1 MSISMTNSKLPA
13 NRLLLGAVIA
23 ASATVLANILWAL
36 ASGGTRDALTII
48 GVLAFAT
55 ASGLHAYAA
64 YGRKFLVQF
73 ASVALIATFVIEVLG
88 VATSFPFGTYEYD
101 AQRLGLSV
109 AGVPLLI
116 PFAWFM
122 MLYPSWLISRDLF
135 KSKYLAI
142 PTGALLMST
151 WDLYLDPQMV
161 NEGYWVWFIDGTAT
175 KVIPLTNFFGWFLST
190 AVIFALLSVVLKPS
204 RSLVSNAMPYAL
216 VLWVWL
222 GSFLVNIVPVSP
234 FFNQPAVAVSG
245 VIGMGI
251 VLIPWSWTL
260 WQRR

>member
-1 MSISMTNSKLPA
+1 MTNFKLPS
-13 NRLLLGAVIA
+13 NRLLLGAVVA
-23 ASATVLANILWAL
+23 ATVTVLSNILWAL
-36 ASGGTRDALTII
+36 ASGGMRDALTII

-73 ASVALIATFVIEVLG
+73 ASVALIATFLVEVLG

-101 AQRLGLSV
+101 SVRLGLTV
-109 AGVPLLI
+109 YGVPLLI

-122 MLYPSWLISRDLF
+122 MLYPAWLISRDLF

-161 NEGYWVWFIDGTAT
+161 NEGYWVWFIDGIAT
-175 KVIPLTNFFGWFLST
+175 KNIPLTNFFGWFLST
-190 AVIFALLSVVLKPS
+190 AIIFILLSFVLKPNS
-204 RSLVSNAMPYAL
+204 SLVSNATPYAL
-216 VLWVWL
+216 VIWVWL
-222 GSFLVNIVPVSP
+222 GSFLVNIVPVAP
-234 FFNQPAVAVSG
+234 FFNQPAVAISG

-251 VLIPWSWTL
+251 VLIPWSWIK
-260 WQRR
+260 WQQR

>member
-1 MSISMTNSKLPA
+1 
-13 NRLLLGAVIA
+13 LLGAVIA
-23 ASATVLANILWAL
+23 ASITVLANILWAL
-36 ASGGTRDALTII
+36 ASGSTRDVLTII
-48 GVLAFAT
+48 GVLAFAA
-55 ASGLHAYAA
+55 ASGLHAYTAF
-64 YGRKFLVQF
+64 GPKFVVQF
-73 ASVALIATFVIEVLG
+73 LLVALIATFVIEVLG

-175 KVIPLTNFFGWFLST
+175 KEIPLTNFFGWFLST
-190 AVIFALLSVVLKPS
+190 AVIFALLSVVLKPN
-204 RSLVSNAMPYAL
+204 RSAVSNATPYAL

-234 FFNQPAVAVSG
+234 FFNQPAVAISG
-245 VIGMGI
+245 FIGMGI

>member
-175 KVIPLTNFFGWFLST
+175 KIIPLTNFFGWFLST
-190 AVIFALLSVVLKPS
+190 AVIFALLSVVLKSS
-204 RSLVSNAMPYAL
+204 RSLVSNATPYAL

>member
-1 MSISMTNSKLPA
+1 MSISVTNSKLPA

-190 AVIFALLSVVLKPS
+190 AVIFALLSFVLKPN
-204 RSLVSNAMPYAL
+204 RSEVSNATPYAL

>member
-1 MSISMTNSKLPA
+1 MPNPKLPT
-13 NRLLLGAVIA
+13 NRLLALAIVA
-23 ASATVLANILWAL
+23 ASTTVLANILWAL
-36 ASGGTRDALTII
+36 ASGGARDALTIT
-48 GVLAFAT
+48 GVLAFAA
-55 ASGLHAYAA
+55 ASGLHAYVA
-64 YGRKFLVQF
+64 YGREFQVKFLMI
-73 ASVALIATFVIEVLG
+73 ALLATLVIEVLG
-88 VATSFPFGTYEYD
+88 VATGFPFGKYEYD

-135 KSKYLAI
+135 TSKYLAI

-161 NEGYWVWFIDGTAT
+161 NEGYWFWFIDGNAT
-175 KVIPLTNFFGWFLST
+175 KEIPITNFFGWFLST
-190 AVIFALLSVVLKPS
+190 AVIFTLLSVVLKPNKS
-204 RSLVSNAMPYAL
+204 VVSNATPYVL

-222 GSFLVNIVPVSP
+222 GSFLVNIVSVPP
-234 FFNQPAVAVSG
+234 FFNQPAVAISG
-245 VIGMGI
+245 FIGMGI

-260 WQRR
+260 WRRR